1 MPMDAI
7 DRMDFGLYM
16 DIAADRARRKQRG
29 PQGRGAETQRPGTGE
44 NTLTLKRGTIDQI
57 KGW

>member
-1 MPMDAI
+1 MDAI

-16 DIAADRARRKQRG
+16 DIAADRARRKQHG
-29 PQGRGAETQRPGTGE
+29 AQGRGVDAQRAGGGG
-44 NTLTLKRGTIDQI
+44 NVFALKRGTIDQI

>member
-1 MPMDAI
+1 MDAI

-16 DIAADRARRKQRG
+16 DIAADRARRR
-29 PQGRGAETQRPGTGE
+29 PQDEGNGGADTQQSGSGKNVLMLR
-44 NTLTLKRGTIDQI
+44 RGTIDQI

>member
-1 MPMDAI
+1 MDAI

-29 PQGRGAETQRPGTGE
+29 AQGRGANAQRAGGGG
-44 NTLTLKRGTIDQI
+44 NVFALKRGTIDQI